1 MSINELNKVILPI
14 IRDVMPNILARDII
28 GFSTFNS
35 FNYRYKIRDN
45 FIVCYFM
52 DKDKIF
58 KLIEYCLENNIQ
70 YKFAKFDKLDTS
82 LIIKCNTE
90 EDVLYIKMKELI

>member
-1 MSINELNKVILPI
+1 MSINETTKVILPI
-14 IRDVMPNILARDII
+14 IRDVMPNMMARDIMGVGYFKPSI
-28 GFSTFNS
+28 
-35 FNYRYKIRDN
+35 YKYKIRDN